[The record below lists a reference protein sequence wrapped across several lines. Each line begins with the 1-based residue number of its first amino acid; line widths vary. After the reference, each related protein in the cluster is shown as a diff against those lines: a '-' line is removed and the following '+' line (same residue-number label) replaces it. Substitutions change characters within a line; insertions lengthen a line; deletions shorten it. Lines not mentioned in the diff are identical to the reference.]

1 MTRKQILWALA
12 ALNAVLLVALSWRL
26 GGENVAHA
34 QRAARGEYIMVPAR
48 LTGANNGVIYMIDT
62 RNGLLAG
69 FAYDNNKNDFITFQ
83 PINLQRFMEAG
94 GGAIQPNR
102 NAPRK

>member
-1 MTRKQILWALA
+1 MTRRQILWALA

-34 QRAARGEYIMVPAR
+34 NRPARGEYIMVPAR
-48 LTGANNGVIYMIDT
+48 ISGANNGVIYMIDT
-62 RNGLLAG
+62 RNGLLTG
-69 FAYDNNKNDFITFQ
+69 FSYDNNKNDFLTLQ
-83 PINLQRFMEAG
+83 PINLQRVMEG

-102 NAPRK
+102 NQPRK

>member
-1 MTRKQILWALA
+1 MTRRQILWALA

-48 LTGANNGVIYMIDT
+48 VSGANNGIIYMIDT
-62 RNGLLAG
+62 RNQLLSG
-69 FAYDNNKNDFITFQ
+69 FSFDNNKNEFVTLQ
-83 PINLQRFMEAG
+83 PISLSRMLEG
-94 GGAIQPNR
+94 GGPIQPNR
-102 NAPRK
+102 NVPRK